1 MNIKIHRGLEQIGG
15 CITEI
20 FTDTSRIFIDFGQNL
35 PGCGKPSTP
44 EEDENLVKTILSYNN
59 KKHEVIFY
67 SHGHEDH
74 VGLFEYIPNTIPQYM
89 SAGTKELL
97 SIKYGLLSEGASLN
111 VDELQKNN
119 CSSEEYS
126 TAVNLYTQAENKC
139 KLIKQM
145 RTWHRTAPQK
155 KPESIMIGDI

>member
-59 KKHEVIFY
+59 KKHEAIFY

-74 VGLFEYIPNTIPQYM
+74 VGLFEYIPTLV
-89 SAGTKELL
+89 S
-97 SIKYGLLSEGASLN
+97 
-111 VDELQKNN
+111 
-119 CSSEEYS
+119 
-126 TAVNLYTQAENKC
+126 
-139 KLIKQM
+139 
-145 RTWHRTAPQK
+145 R
-155 KPESIMIGDI
+155 